1 MKAKSDNFPLKQDL
15 TFYAPSGQ
23 PLTLYATQLVLTWQE
38 DRLRECRLEFKVNQ
52 ELYQRID
59 TETLF
64 NLKTEVRGSFSGK
77 FYGKSPIFITA
88 SLQPDLLPA
97 VQEKLAGAEDPATAW
112 MSLFPAESD
121 STLGVTEIWYAL
133 SVKQTQNKKKVGY
146 RTFWDAIDLFAMTQ
160 PETTQDDFFQ
170 ALIGFFQTEIIAP
183 SSKDT
188 PESRTQL
195 RMFETLVNTIKDLS
209 KENTPL
215 NLQDSEVGDR
225 LGESIVN
232 LLQEWAET
240 TESVMAETGNAIDEE
255 AAEPIIRLFKE
266 AAASSVGFPTPES
279 SEDPSVFETLVNFLK
294 QDDWVFVE
302 IPGESTLRVAFQG
315 DNGQWNCY
323 AQAIEEQKR
332 FVFYSLVPVT
342 APKNKRLA
350 VAEAIAR
357 ANYGMGIGNFELE
370 LDTGEIRF
378 KTSMDFEGSVPN
390 SGAIAHL
397 VYLNVL
403 TMDKYL
409 PGIMQVIYSNISPV
423 EALAAIEN

>member
-1 MKAKSDNFPLKQDL
+1 MNAKSDNFPLKQDF
-15 TFYAPSGQ
+15 TFYDPSSK
-23 PLTLYATQLVLTWQE
+23 PLTIYATQLILTWQE
-38 DRLRECRLEFKVNQ
+38 EQLRECRLEFKVNQ

-64 NLKTEVRGSFSGK
+64 NLKTEVRGSFSEK
-77 FYGKSPIFITA
+77 FHGKSPIFITA
-88 SLQPDLLPA
+88 TLQPDLLPA
-97 VQEKLAGAEDPATAW
+97 VQEKLAGAEDTAAVW
-112 MSLFPAESD
+112 VSLSPGEAD
-121 STLGVTEIWYAL
+121 STLWVTKNWYAL
-133 SVKQTQNKKKVGY
+133 SVTQTQNKKKVGY

-160 PETTQDDFFQ
+160 PETTKDDFFQ
-170 ALIGFFQTEIIAP
+170 ALLGFFQSEIIAP

-188 PESRTQL
+188 PESRAQS
-195 RMFETLVNTIKDLS
+195 RMFETLINTLKDLS
-209 KENTPL
+209 KENRPL
-215 NLQDSEVGDR
+215 NLQESEVGDR

-240 TESVMAETGNAIDEE
+240 TDSVMAETGNATDAE
-255 AAEPIIRLFKE
+255 AAEPIIRLFQE
-266 AAASSVGFPTPES
+266 AAASSVGFPPPEA
-279 SEDPSVFETLVNFLK
+279 SENPSVFETIINFFK

-332 FVFYSLVPVT
+332 FVFYSLVPVP
-342 APKNKRLA
+342 APENKRLA
-350 VAEAIAR
+350 IAEAIAR
-357 ANYGMGIGNFELE
+357 ANYGMGIGNFELAW
-370 LDTGEIRF
+370 DTGEIRF
-378 KTSMDFEGSVPN
+378 KTSIDFEGAVPN

-409 PGIMQVIYSNISPV
+409 PGIMQVIYSNLSPAQV
-423 EALAAIEN
+423 IAAIEN